1 MNDDTKRII
10 DIDDVVD
17 DYYNNAPIIDT
28 NEYSD
33 DVLGEEEYDDRTSG

>member
-1 MNDDTKRII
+1 MSDDTKRII
-10 DIDDVVD
+10 NIDDVVD

-33 DVLGEEEYDDRTSG
+33 DMLGEEDYDDRA

>member
-1 MNDDTKRII
+1 MSDDTKRII
-10 DIDDVVD
+10 NIDDVVD

-33 DVLGEEEYDDRTSG
+33 DMLGEEDYDDRT